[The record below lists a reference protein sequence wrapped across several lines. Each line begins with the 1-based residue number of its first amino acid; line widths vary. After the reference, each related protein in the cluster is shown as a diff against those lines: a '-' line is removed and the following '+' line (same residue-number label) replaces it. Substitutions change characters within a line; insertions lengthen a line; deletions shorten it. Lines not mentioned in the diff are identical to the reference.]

1 MTVLAS
7 ILPAVGRFVA
17 AEGHEYG
24 IDADGHITSQYA
36 LWPDKAELIYGTIAS
51 LIIFFLLY
59 KYAGPQ
65 IAKAMKA
72 RTAKV
77 QKELDDSAADK
88 ASATAEAAQI
98 RQAKGDIAAER
109 ARIMAEAAAQ
119 AESVLTDGRARID
132 HEITDLEAKS
142 VADISAARN
151 RVGDELRAEIARLS
165 VAAVDQVVTGS
176 LDNATH
182 QRLIEDFISRVGAT
196 SPAGSGAPS

>member
-7 ILPAVGRFVA
+7 IIPTIGRFIA
-17 AEGHEYG
+17 AAGDEEVT
-24 IDADGHITSQYA
+24 IDSDGHIVTHSPILPETPEIIYA
-36 LWPDKAELIYGTIAS
+36 GLAS
-51 LIIFFLLY
+51 LIIFFLLW

-88 ASATAEAAQI
+88 AAATAEAAQI

-109 ARIMAEAAAQ
+109 ARIIAEAEAQ
-119 AESVLTDGRARID
+119 AQSVLDDGRARI
-132 HEITDLEAKS
+132 ETEVADLEAKATAD
-142 VADISAARN
+142 VAAARG

-165 VAAVDQVVTGS
+165 VAAVDQVVSGT
-176 LDNATH
+176 LDDATH
-182 QRLIEDFISRVGAT
+182 QRLIEDFISRVGVT
-196 SPAGSGAPS
+196 SPAGAES

>member
-7 ILPAVGRFVA
+7 IIPTIGRLIA
-17 AEGHEYG
+17 AGSEEVVV
-24 IDADGHITSQYA
+24 DSDGHIVTHSPI
-36 LWPDKAELIYGTIAS
+36 WPEKAELIYGTLAS
-51 LIIFFLLY
+51 LIIFFLLW
-59 KYAGPQ
+59 KFAGPQ
-65 IAKAMKA
+65 IGKAMKA
-72 RTAKV
+72 RTDKV

-109 ARIMAEAAAQ
+109 QRIMADAEAQ
-119 AESVLTDGRARID
+119 ATNVVNDGRARI
-132 HEITDLEAKS
+132 ETEVADLEAKS
-142 VADISAARN
+142 AADIAAARN

-176 LDNATH
+176 LDDATH

-196 SPAGSGAPS
+196 SPAGAQS